1 MESGGLQLK
10 FGSALFTFKDD
21 DQMKCFLESW
31 CVIRA
36 GKIFLHHGCQ
46 FHFFTELSDASLKN
60 LPKDLKVP
68 QFSRYMIAKGGGI
81 KGKKNE
87 ELFNV

>member
-1 MESGGLQLK
+1 MK